1 MKGPE
6 IIAALK
12 GIVNTTSLNLLT
24 PQDKVAIWSLLD
36 IISLCLFTPQYQLN
50 A

>member
-6 IIAALK
+6 IVAALK
-12 GIVNTTSLNLLT
+12 GIVNTTTLNALT
-24 PQDKVAIWSLLD
+24 TEDKVVIRSLLD
-36 IISLCLFTPQYQLN
+36 IINLCLFTPQYQLN

>member
-6 IIAALK
+6 IVAALR
-12 GIVNTTSLNLLT
+12 GIVNTTTLCDLT
-24 PQDKVAIWSLLD
+24 TEDKVAIRRILQ
-36 IISLCLFTPQYQLN
+36 IIDLCLFTPQYNLN